1 MQDVHMVA
9 HYNSIPPLNT
19 ELPFLHFPLSFTL
32 HSICT
37 TFWSFSLLCS
47 PDPIFSL
54 PNKLP
59 HPTDP
64 TLFQGKRRIKNNF
77 LSSLPFHEEIIISS
91 VNFIVGHLFSF
102 VFLPLF
108 QPRKNIPLQRLSR
121 IANAVIRQQHLL
133 LSGQLNSSL
142 WIRELRRYR
151 LRSQFFFQ
159 SHYYAEN

>member
-1 MQDVHMVA
+1 MVA
-9 HYNSIPPLNT
+9 HYNSIPPLNA
-19 ELPFLHFPLSFTL
+19 ELPFLHFPLPFTL

-37 TFWSFSLLCS
+37 TFGPFPSHAVS
-47 PDPIFSL
+47 PNSIFSL

-59 HPTDP
+59 HPTSSTP
-64 TLFQGKRRIKNNF
+64 FQGKRRIKNNF

-91 VNFIVGHLFSF
+91 VNFIVGHFFSF

-133 LSGQLNSSL
+133 FSGQLYSRVTKVQTEKSGFL
-142 WIRELRRYR
+142 
-151 LRSQFFFQ
+151 FQ